1 MQEIG
6 GHHHGDG
13 RLTVVAVPNEGVQLA
28 IKWHGLAD
36 HWFIAGQTMAKED
49 LAWVVQRCSGVSDEH
64 QVMLGRPLSSCLGNL
79 VREDCW
85 RDVSGVRSTCPSV
98 SASKF
103 VICFVIVVCPI
114 GATV

>member
-64 QVMLGRPLSSCLGNL
+64 QVMLGRPLVPVWATWF
-79 VREDCW
+79 VRIAGGMSRAYEAH
-85 RDVSGVRSTCPSV
+85 VP
-98 SASKF
+98 A
-103 VICFVIVVCPI
+103 
-114 GATV
+114 